1 MTSRHI
7 LAFVAAV
14 FASVG
19 TAFADPPATLYV
31 TNGPGK
37 KIFAITIDPTTGV
50 QVGPASTL
58 VTAGSALT
66 DLTQR
71 SDGALFYATADAI
84 RRVGQD
90 APVAVVGGAQEL
102 RFSAYNCLFYNR
114 VGGVNST
121 GCGNTSTPAGGGGKG
136 LGFTPSGHLLAISGN
151 TVVRIPLDA
160 LGNKSAPV
168 TIVSGGLTAPSGIA
182 VAAGKGSNGLER
194 GDFIVADGG
203 AVRLYNGKTGALKNA
218 TYAVLSDGQTIN
230 FADFDADDRLWL
242 AAMTSN
248 GPSALPNG
256 RVYRV
261 DAGDASCGGV
271 APTNCT
277 LAAVLPQSVEQYWPA
292 VGLAL
297 GPSSRL
303 LTQSVS
309 PTVPN
314 VEQKFPFDFGG
325 SIVEI
330 NGIVIDN
337 CTLRVRARTAFA
349 PEATAL
355 VSNSQYAL
363 NPYLGDEGFP
373 TIYHIESLKAGD
385 VVPANACFDTAD
397 RPSVFIA
404 ALTSTEINPRVLRC
418 ESGCDEIE
426 LFGWWHTGP
435 IDNDGEGGGRI
446 DDFSDWLIVEKA
458 IQPAASQIQFCGV
471 NPPLKNNGIALV
483 NPGSNLTVKVQF
495 SLPGQPCGQGFL
507 TDPNAQFLISLA
519 RISPVHEKKRL
530 INASGN
536 SSEPAILDQGGKS
549 YEFELS
555 LKEPDGTNYADG
567 TYEITITDVTP
578 TGTRLTD
585 LATIYFRL
593 GKK

>member
-14 FASVG
+14 LVSVG

-37 KIFAITIDPTTGV
+37 RILAITIDPTTGV
-50 QVGPASTL
+50 QVGSASTL
-58 VTAGSALT
+58 VVSGSALT

-71 SDGALFYATADAI
+71 SDGALFYATGDAI
-84 RRVGQD
+84 RRIGQD
-90 APVAVVGGAQEL
+90 APVATVAGAQEL

-114 VGGVNST
+114 AGGVNSIA
-121 GCGNTSTPAGGGGKG
+121 CGNPTPAATGGRG
-136 LGFTPSGHLLAISGN
+136 LAFTPFGHLLAISGS
-151 TVVRIPLDA
+151 TVVRIPVDA
-160 LGNKSAPV
+160 LGNEGTPV
-168 TIVSGGLTAPSGIA
+168 TIVSTGLTTPTGLA

-194 GDFIVADGG
+194 GDFVVTDG
-203 AVRLYNGKTGALKNA
+203 AYVRLYDGKTGALKNA
-218 TYAVLSDGQTIN
+218 TYASVPVGQTIN

-248 GPSALPNG
+248 GASALPNG

-261 DAGDASCGGV
+261 DAGNAVCGVG
-271 APTNCT
+271 TNCT

-303 LTQSVS
+303 LTQSIA

-314 VEQKFPFDFGG
+314 VEQTFPFDFGG

-330 NGIVIDN
+330 NGVVIDS
-337 CTLRVRARTAFA
+337 CDLRVRARTAFV
-349 PEATAL
+349 PDATAL
-355 VSNSQYAL
+355 VNNSQYAL

-373 TIYHIESLKAGD
+373 TIYHIESLKAGNI
-385 VVPANACFDTAD
+385 VPANACFDTVD

-435 IDNDGEGGGRI
+435 IDGDGEGGGRI

-458 IQPAASQIQFCGV
+458 IQPVGQQIQYCGV
-471 NPPLKNNGIALV
+471 APPLKTNGISV
-483 NPGSNLTVKVQF
+483 HNSGSNLTVKVQF

-507 TDPNAQFLISLA
+507 TDPNAKFLISLA
-519 RISPVHEKKRL
+519 QISPVHEKKRL
-530 INASGN
+530 VNASGN
-536 SSEPAILDQGGKS
+536 SSSPAILDQGGKA

-555 LKEPDGTNYADG
+555 LKEEDGTNYADG
-567 TYEITITDVTP
+567 TYEITISDQTP
-578 TGTRLTD
+578 AGTRLTD